1 MRRGAASGAASAGAA
16 LGLGAV
22 FSGSLWGAV
31 SGCAEPSPA
40 LAEIPLR
47 LRAGALVAAS
57 AGSLL
62 LEAATTSAAVGAG
75 DSRGLAVLGLRLRVG
90 AALAASPG
98 PLLLE
103 AATTSATTAAC
114 AAGALR
120 AVFLA
125 AGLIAD
131 GLGAAAAAFLAAR
144 LRAGAGASPLAR
156 CLRGAAALYLGW
168 LAGQL
173 LRAAW
178 RPIPEV
184 DLGTAAARDIAA
196 RVFWRRGF
204 FCNVLNP
211 KVALFF
217 LAFLPQFIA
226 ADAGNKSLSFVL
238 LGLIF
243 NFNSL
248 WVNLAY
254 AWVGAAVSKQFTAL
268 QHGMRWLE
276 RVAGVMFLGFG
287 LKLALA
293 DNPSN

>member
-1 MRRGAASGAASAGAA
+1 
-16 LGLGAV
+16 V
-22 FSGSLWGAV
+22 
-31 SGCAEPSPA
+31 
-40 LAEIPLR
+40 
-47 LRAGALVAAS
+47 
-57 AGSLL
+57 
-62 LEAATTSAAVGAG
+62 
-75 DSRGLAVLGLRLRVG
+75 
-90 AALAASPG
+90 LAASSTAFA
-98 PLLLE
+98 LLKW
-103 AATTSATTAAC
+103 
-114 AAGALR
+114 
-120 AVFLA
+120 
-125 AGLIAD
+125 
-131 GLGAAAAAFLAAR
+131 LGAAYLVYVGWTM
-144 LRAGAGASPLAR
+144 LRADSTARSTTPPAGSTSP
-156 CLRGAAALYLGW
+156 AAQHSGTVT
-168 LAGQL
+168 GH
-173 LRAAW
+173 RA
-178 RPIPEV
+178 
-184 DLGTAAARDIAA
+184 DLP
-196 RVFWRRGF
+196 RVFMKGF
-204 FCNVLNP
+204 WTNVLNP

>member
-1 MRRGAASGAASAGAA
+1 MFSGIDNLGLFIMAGVLLNLTPGPDVLYIVSHALRSGWRAGAVAA
-16 LGLGAV
+16 LGITA
-22 FSGSLWGAV
+22 
-31 SGCAEPSPA
+31 GCF
-40 LAEIPLR
+40 
-47 LRAGALVAAS
+47 VH
-57 AGSLL
+57 
-62 LEAATTSAAVGAG
+62 
-75 DSRGLAVLGLRLRVG
+75 
-90 AALAASPG
+90 
-98 PLLLE
+98 
-103 AATTSATTAAC
+103 
-114 AAGALR
+114 
-120 AVFLA
+120 
-125 AGLIAD
+125 
-131 GLGAAAAAFLAAR
+131 AAAAALGVSAVLAASSTAFALLKWLGAAYLVYVGWTM
-144 LRAGAGASPLAR
+144 LRADSTARSTTPPAGSTSP
-156 CLRGAAALYLGW
+156 AAQHSGTVT
-168 LAGQL
+168 GH
-173 LRAAW
+173 RA
-178 RPIPEV
+178 
-184 DLGTAAARDIAA
+184 DLP
-196 RVFWRRGF
+196 RVFMKGF
-204 FCNVLNP
+204 WTNVLNP